1 MDDSKRGFVRVS
13 ADCPILYRV
22 VQADDKIQLG
32 TDRFDPISSIETHD
46 IATKLYSEGEHR
58 DDRILELL
66 LWIDWK
72 VHYLIKE
79 RSRDRDR
86 ALFPYEAVMVD
97 LSGSGLKFSS
107 HRKEGVRTLLQF
119 RLILP
124 ILPFKE
130 IIFNGEV
137 VHLKEKKRADQPFFQ
152 YEIGVEYSDI
162 KESDRESLFAY
173 IVKRERQ
180 IRYEQREQN
189 GKKITS

>member
-1 MDDSKRGFVRVS
+1 MDDSRRQFIRVS

-22 VQADDKIQLG
+22 IQPDDPIQLE
-32 TDRFDPISSIETHD
+32 TDHFDPISSIETHD
-46 IATKLYSEGEHR
+46 IASNLRSEGEHR

-72 VHYLIKE
+72 VNYLIKE
-79 RSRDRDR
+79 RSRDKDR
-86 ALFPYEAVMVD
+86 TLFPYEAVMVD
-97 LSGSGLKFSS
+97 LSGSGMRFSS
-107 HRKEGVRTLLQF
+107 HRKEEARTLLQF

-130 IIFNGEV
+130 MTFNGEV
-137 VHLKEKKRADQPFFQ
+137 VHLRKKKREDTSPR

-162 KESDRESLFAY
+162 KETDRESLFRY

-180 IRYEQREQN
+180 IRYDQREQN
-189 GKKITS
+189 GKGITT